1 MNKALNEIFIPILVE
16 SGKRKLAPQIIFAP
30 NEICSPRQTRNV
42 SPWTNALY
50 INLSPKLYAVA
61 ISPDGKPFILK
72 GGINYPL
79 DSGKYSIHYV
89 SREQRQ
95 AIIPKVSE
103 TTTDGA
109 QVSLELIIN
118 YRVADPVKALEVEQ
132 PVESLIAFIKADL
145 QEYIRS
151 RAYDEILGDTAMTQ
165 IDNSLVSRYIKEK
178 HNNRHQLSKLF
189 FIADIVVKE
198 RTGDPK
204 LMEIRENYQIE
215 QRQNTATRELTNQK
229 QVLEKKLAIQE
240 ADIKRIRAEADAKQQ
255 DIMRKMELQNMQLEK
270 ARADLQFR
278 QDRMQ
283 RALEAVTRAFSSSYP
298 KDPREVEIINQ
309 LLHELGSS
317 ATLPPVT
324 ADNHGT
330 STNGTDAESGTQR
343 LDSLTDKLLHWL
355 DHKSS

>member
-1 MNKALNEIFIPILVE
+1 MNKAVNEIFIPILVE
-16 SGKRKLAPQIIFAP
+16 SGKRKLPPQITFAP
-30 NEICSPRQTRNV
+30 NEICSPRQNRKV
-42 SPWTNALY
+42 SSFTNALY

-61 ISPDGKPFILK
+61 VSPDGKPFNLK
-72 GGINYPL
+72 GGLNYPL
-79 DSGKYSIHYV
+79 ESGRYSVHYV

-95 AIIPKVSE
+95 AVIPKVSE
-103 TTTDGA
+103 TTADGA

-118 YRVADPVKALEVEQ
+118 YKVADPVKALEVEQ

-151 RAYDEILGDTAMTQ
+151 HAYDEILGDSAMLQ
-165 IDNSLVSRYIKEK
+165 IDNNLISRYIKEK
-178 HNNRHQLSKLF
+178 HNTRHQLSKLF
-189 FIADIVVKE
+189 FIADIAVEE

-204 LMEIRENYQIE
+204 LMEIRGNYQLE
-215 QRQNTATRELTNQK
+215 QRQNIATRELTKQK
-229 QVLEKKLAIQE
+229 QELEKKLAVQE

-255 DIMRKMELQNMQLEK
+255 DIMRKMELQNMQLER

-317 ATLPPVT
+317 VGMPGEA
-324 ADNHGT
+324 ASGHET
-330 STNGTDAESGTQR
+330 STDGANAESGTQR
-343 LDSLTDKLLHWL
+343 LDSLTDKLLRWL
-355 DHKSS
+355 DHKPS